1 VSSIGNLVKNRS
13 PAYIDHMNAQQS
25 SLPTNA
31 SPDLAHLHA
40 AIEKAPA
47 PADIVAAGGQP
58 LRLVCTDG
66 AVLAAHWYLPTQG
79 LPRAVAVVS
88 AATGVPQGFYRAF
101 AQWLAQRGYAVLTYD
116 YRGIGLSRRSP
127 VTNEPASMHDW
138 GRLDMSAALAQ
149 ADAKRHAASG
159 QRLPLLL
166 IGHSFGGNA
175 LGLAQGVEQADAVL
189 TVASQLGD
197 WRLWPGVHRLVTWL
211 FFHIMLPTVGHVMGH
226 APGWVLGGGSAQPL
240 PKQVALQWARWGRTR
255 GFLYGDASLKND
267 LGLHHFTGAAHLWN
281 VSDDLTYGPSAAVD
295 GLGAVFSNARVTRH
309 TLTPA
314 HAGVQRLGH
323 FGAFRR
329 EVGPRVWPRLLAPIE
344 AASPALTSAINGPG

>member
-1 VSSIGNLVKNRS
+1 
-13 PAYIDHMNAQQS
+13 MNTQQS
-25 SLPTNA
+25 PWPLNA
-31 SPDLAHLHA
+31 SPDLVHLHA
-40 AIEKAPA
+40 AIETVSA
-47 PADIVAAGGQP
+47 PADIAAGGQP
-58 LRLVCTDG
+58 LRLVCSDG
-66 AVLAAHWYLPTQG
+66 AVLAAHWYLPAQG

-127 VTNEPASMHDW
+127 VTNEPASMRDW
-138 GRLDMSAALAQ
+138 GRLDMSAALAAAEMQ
-149 ADAKRHAASG
+149 RQAASG

-197 WRLWPGVHRLVTWL
+197 WRLWPGVHRVVTWL
-211 FFHIMLPTVGHVMGH
+211 FFHVMLPTVAHVLGH

-240 PKQVALQWARWGRTR
+240 PKQVALQWARWGRMR

-267 LGLHHFTGAAHLWN
+267 LGLHRFTGAAHLWN
-281 VSDDLTYGPSAAVD
+281 VSDDLTYGPPGAVD
-295 GLGAVFSNARVTRH
+295 GLGAVFSSARVTRH

-314 HAGVQRLGH
+314 DAGVPRLGH

-329 EVGPRVWPRLLAPIE
+329 EVGQRVWPQLLAPIE
-344 AASPALTSAINGPG
+344 AASPTLGGAINGPG